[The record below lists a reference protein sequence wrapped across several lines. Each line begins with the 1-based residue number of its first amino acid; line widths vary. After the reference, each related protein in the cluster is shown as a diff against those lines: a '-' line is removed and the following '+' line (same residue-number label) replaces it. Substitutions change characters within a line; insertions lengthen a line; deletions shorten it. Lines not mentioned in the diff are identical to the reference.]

1 MVNSNHMLE
10 IGRSFTPRHTT
21 INGTNNYLCAAVSN
35 TVVPIDAS
43 FNLLKVFRDKY
54 DHKN

>member
-1 MVNSNHMLE
+1 MVNSNPMLE